1 MLIIITILW
10 GIMAAF
16 LLIQNAEFC
25 VELNIIDK
33 IIVGIILV
41 LGAPMLIL
49 ASVLQSILN
58 LFLPEGWDND
68 DDDNFKKP

>member
-33 IIVGIILV
+33 IIVGVILV
-41 LGAPMLIL
+41 LGAPILIL

-68 DDDNFKKP
+68 DDNFKKP

>member
-25 VELNIIDK
+25 VELNIMDK
-33 IIVGIILV
+33 IIVGAILV
-41 LGAPMLIL
+41 LGAPILIL

-68 DDDNFKKP
+68 DDNFKKP

>member
-25 VELNIIDK
+25 VELNTIDK
-33 IIVGIILV
+33 IIVGVILA
-41 LGAPMLIL
+41 LGAPILIL

-68 DDDNFKKP
+68 DDNFKKP

>member
-25 VELNIIDK
+25 VELNAIDK
-33 IIVGIILV
+33 IIVGAILV
-41 LGAPMLIL
+41 LGAPILIL

-68 DDDNFKKP
+68 DDNFKKP